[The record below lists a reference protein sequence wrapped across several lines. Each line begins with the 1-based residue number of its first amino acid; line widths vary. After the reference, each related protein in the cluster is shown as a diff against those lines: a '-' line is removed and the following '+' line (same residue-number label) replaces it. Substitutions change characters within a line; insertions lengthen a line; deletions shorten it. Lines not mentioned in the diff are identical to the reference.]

1 MPSPAGTTEPAGSTP
16 PDSAGWRRL
25 NPRMLLLYPVQEL
38 PRALPA
44 LFGLLVAGSSRGNG
58 QLWSFVGVAIVV
70 GLGVLR
76 WVTTSY
82 RITPDQVQVRRGL
95 LRRQVLTVPRDRV
108 RTVDVTAHVL
118 HRLLGVARVNIG
130 TGQSDRERES
140 GIRLDGLSAE
150 EAAGLREEL
159 LHRRARPGPAATGTA
174 LGAGAAAGAHAVTPP
189 APGAAAA
196 TAAPPVAEVEREL
209 ARLDPAWVRFGPFT
223 LSGVVTLG
231 VLAGFLSQLVNE
243 AHVDPS
249 RFGPVRTLVDQLV
262 GAGVW
267 LAILEVVAAA
277 VLVVAI
283 ASTLGYVLAF
293 WGFRLVRHSGGTL
306 QVTRGLV
313 TMRATTIEERRLRGV
328 ELSEP
333 LLLRAVGGARC
344 IAIATGLRVGRGA
357 ERGGSMLLPPAP
369 RAEAL
374 RVAAAVLGRREPVA
388 APLRAHGPVARRRRY
403 TRALPLCALLA
414 AAAAG
419 LWWWAGLPAWVVVAS
434 LALLPLGALLAA
446 DRYRSLGHGV
456 VDRALVSAYG
466 SLLRRRNVLACD
478 GIIGWNLRQSFFQ
491 RRAGLVTL
499 TATTAAG
506 RQAYRVQDV
515 STAEAL
521 RVAGEAIPGL
531 LTPFLAGPA
540 GELAAPAAG
549 ERRTGP
555 AGEPPAWKAPIRWER

>member
-1 MPSPAGTTEPAGSTP
+1 VTATPSPAGTAEPAGSTP

-82 RITPDQVQVRRGL
+82 RITPEQVQVRRGL
-95 LRRQVLTVPRDRV
+95 LRRQLLTVPRDRV

-118 HRLLGVARVNIG
+118 HRLLGVARVDIG

-159 LHRRARPGPAATGTA
+159 LHRRARPGRAATGTA
-174 LGAGAAAGAHAVTPP
+174 PD
-189 APGAAAA
+189 PGAAAA
-196 TAAPPVAEVEREL
+196 TAAPTVAEVEREL
-209 ARLDPAWVRFGPFT
+209 ARLDPAWIRFGPFT

-231 VLAGFLSQLVNE
+231 LLAGFLSQLVNE

-249 RFGPVRTLVDQLV
+249 RFGLVRTVVDQLA

-277 VLVVAI
+277 VLVVAV

-313 TMRATTIEERRLRGV
+313 TTRATTIEERRLRGV
-328 ELSEP
+328 EVSEP

-369 RAEAL
+369 RTEAL
-374 RVAAAVLGRREPVA
+374 RVAAAVLGRRAPVVA
-388 APLRAHGPVARRRRY
+388 SLRTHGPAARRRRY

-414 AAAAG
+414 AAAAA
-419 LWWWAGLPAWVVVAS
+419 LWWWAGLPAWVVVVS

-446 DRYRSLGHGV
+446 DRYRSLGHEV
-456 VDRALVSAYG
+456 VDRALVSAHG

-515 STAEAL
+515 TTAEAL

-540 GELAAPAAG
+540 GEPRA
-549 ERRTGP
+549 GP
-555 AGEPPAWKAPIRWER
+555 AGEPPARKAPIRWER

>member
-1 MPSPAGTTEPAGSTP
+1 VTATPSPAGTAEPAGSTP

-44 LFGLLVAGSSRGNG
+44 LFGLLVAGSSQGNG

-82 RITPDQVQVRRGL
+82 RITPEQVQVRRGL
-95 LRRQVLTVPRDRV
+95 LRRRLLTVPRDRV

-118 HRLLGVARVNIG
+118 HRLLGVARVDIG

-150 EAAGLREEL
+150 EATGLREEL
-159 LHRRARPGPAATGTA
+159 LHRRARPERTAAGTA
-174 LGAGAAAGAHAVTPP
+174 PE
-189 APGAAAA
+189 PGA

-209 ARLDPAWVRFGPFT
+209 ARLDPAWIRFGPFT

-231 VLAGFLSQLVNE
+231 LLAGFLSQLVNE
-243 AHVDPS
+243 VHVDPS
-249 RFGPVRTLVDQLV
+249 RFGLVRTVVDQLA

-267 LAILEVVAAA
+267 LAILEVVAVA

-293 WGFRLVRHSGGTL
+293 WGYRLARHSGGTL

-313 TMRATTIEERRLRGV
+313 TTRATTIEERRLRGV

-374 RVAAAVLGRREPVA
+374 RVAAAVLGRRAQVV
-388 APLRAHGPVARRRRY
+388 APLRAHGPTARRRRY

-446 DRYRSLGHGV
+446 DRYRSLGHEV

-491 RRAGLVTL
+491 RRVGLVTL

-515 STAEAL
+515 TTAEAL

-531 LTPFLAGPA
+531 LTPFLAAPA
-540 GELAAPAAG
+540 GEWRAG
-549 ERRTGP
+549 T
-555 AGEPPAWKAPIRWER
+555 AGEPPARKALIRWER